1 MRKWNIDELPQFW
14 NVLCGQMSLVG
25 PRPARPELI
34 AEFKEEIPHYHSRHN
49 GKAGMIGWAQI
60 KGLRGDTD
68 LVERIKSDLFYLEN
82 WSLLLDFQIM
92 AMTFCRTTNAC

>member
-1 MRKWNIDELPQFW
+1 MNDQKQSQARGIESPLRRQCVERREGPK
-14 NVLCGQMSLVG
+14 SLSS
-25 PRPARPELI
+25 PRP
-34 AEFKEEIPHYHSRHN
+34 
-49 GKAGMIGWAQI
+49 GWAQI

>member
-1 MRKWNIDELPQFW
+1 
-14 NVLCGQMSLVG
+14 
-25 PRPARPELI
+25 ELI
-34 AEFKEEIPHYHSRHN
+34 AEFKEQIPHYQARHN
-49 GKAGMIGWAQI
+49 IKPGMTGWAQI

-92 AMTFCRTTNAC
+92 AMTFSCNKHAC